1 MPEGTVDRLRERLQA
16 LQPLALTI
24 DDDSARH
31 AGHEGAKSGG
41 GHYRLFLVS
50 PRFDG
55 LSRQARHRL
64 VYDSL
69 GEMMR
74 REVHALTMVLQTP
87 GEAGVIPPPL
97 SGK

>member
-1 MPEGTVDRLRERLQA
+1 MPEGTLERMRQRLQA
-16 LQPLALTI
+16 LQPLALAI

-41 GHYRLFLVS
+41 GHYRVRIVS
-50 PRFDG
+50 RHFEG
-55 LSRQARHRL
+55 LSRLARHRL

-69 GEMMR
+69 GQMLQ
-74 REVHALTMVLQTP
+74 REVHALSLVLQTP
-87 GEAGVIPPPL
+87 DEAGVTPPPI